1 MLREGMEDRILVS
14 TPVQVVDDQRNAEYM
29 YVENREAGSA
39 RFMRNP
45 ENYSTTENQEAGSA
59 RFMRNPENY
68 STTLRRSVRDR
79 KPPDYFNAQVKTL
92 YFGYIFSFFLKRFKE
107 QVSLERFALYL
118 FEM

>member
-45 ENYSTTENQEAGSA
+45 ENYSTT
-59 RFMRNPENY
+59 
-68 STTLRRSVRDR
+68 LRRSVRDR

-92 YFGYIFSFFLKRFKE
+92 YFGYIFYFFLKRFKE